1 MLSAYLLISHGSRD
15 PRPQQ
20 AIDKLAGLVRAQLQ
34 LSVGKKRVEDEEA
47 RFSPRLG
54 AARLSVPHALTSQA
68 NPTLVLQR
76 TEATS
81 ATGRVT
87 VVSRAWYPL
96 VGTATLELGYAP
108 LHEQIWQFASKA
120 LAEGYNEI
128 QLLPLFLL
136 PGVHVREDIPHEVAL
151 AQQRL
156 GSSVVLNQRLYIGAC
171 SGLVRLLASH
181 WGTIETDAKIL
192 LSHGTRRQGGNEPVE
207 AMAAQLGAV
216 TAYWSVPPILETQ
229 VKGLVA
235 AGHKRIGI
243 LPYFLFPGGITDAIA
258 QKVNSLQSQF
268 PTVELRLG
276 EPIGASATLA
286 NLIVDLIEQ

>member
-1 MLSAYLLISHGSRD
+1 LSSAYLLISHGSRD

-34 LSVGKKRVEDEEA
+34 LGAGNRRVGNEDAKFFPE
-47 RFSPRLG
+47 LG
-54 AARLSVPHALTSQA
+54 AARRSTSHPLTSQA
-68 NPTLVLQR
+68 NLVLQR
-76 TEATS
+76 TEATP
-81 ATGRVT
+81 ATGRAT
-87 VVSRAWYPL
+87 VVNRACYPL

-108 LHEQIWQFASKA
+108 LHEQIWQFADKA
-120 LAEGYNEI
+120 VAEGYNQI

-136 PGVHVREDIPHEVAL
+136 PGVHVREDIPHEVVL

-156 GSSVVLNQRLYIGAC
+156 GSSVVLNQRPYIGAC
-171 SGLVRLLASH
+171 SGLGRLMASQ
-181 WGTIETDAKIL
+181 WAMIETDAKIL

-207 AMAAQLGAV
+207 AVAAQLGAV
-216 TAYWSVPPILETQ
+216 AAYWSVPPIVETQ
-229 VKGLVA
+229 VDGLVTT
-235 AGHKRIGI
+235 GHKRIGI

-258 QKVNSLQSQF
+258 QKVDSLQAQF

-286 NLIVDLIEQ
+286 NLIVDLIKQ

>member
-1 MLSAYLLISHGSRD
+1 MSSAYLLISHGSRD

-20 AIDKLAGLVRAQLQ
+20 AIDKLAGLVRTQLH
-34 LSVGKKRVEDEEA
+34 LGSGKRRVEDEDA
-47 RFSPRLG
+47 KFFPGLG
-54 AARLSVPHALTSQA
+54 AARLSASHPLTSQA
-68 NPTLVLQR
+68 NLVLQR

-81 ATGRVT
+81 ATGRAT
-87 VVSRAWYPL
+87 IVSRAWYPL
-96 VGTATLELGYAP
+96 VGTATLELSYAP
-108 LHEQIWQFASKA
+108 LHEQICQFASVA
-120 LAEGYNEI
+120 LAEGYNQI

-156 GSSVVLNQRLYIGAC
+156 GSSVVLHQRPYIGAH
-171 SGLVRLLASH
+171 SGLVRLLASQ
-181 WGTIETDAKIL
+181 WAMVETDAKIL
-192 LSHGTRRQGGNEPVE
+192 LSHGTRRQGGNELVE
-207 AMAAQLGAV
+207 AVAVQLGAV
-216 TAYWSVPPILETQ
+216 AAYWSVPPMLETQ
-229 VKGLVA
+229 VNGLVA

-243 LPYFLFPGGITDAIA
+243 LPYFLFPGGITDAIT
-258 QKVNSLQSQF
+258 QKVDSLHAQF